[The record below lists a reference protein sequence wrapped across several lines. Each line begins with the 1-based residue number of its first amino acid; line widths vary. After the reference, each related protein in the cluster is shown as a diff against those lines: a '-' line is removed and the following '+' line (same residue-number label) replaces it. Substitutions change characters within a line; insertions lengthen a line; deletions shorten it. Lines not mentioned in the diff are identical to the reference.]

1 MLKFKLSA
9 NSQSLVIFSPSIDH
23 GGVEKN
29 LFLITDFFSRNLKD
43 VIVITS
49 DFRDKKYFSKKIK
62 VLTPPKNF
70 IKFKNRILKNII
82 CVIILLRHIL
92 KDKKFLLLSFNA
104 NLYATIIAKLFSIKI
119 LIRINASYKLWARN
133 FLKKFIFNIFFKYPD
148 EIIVNSLY
156 LKKEIDKQ
164 FNIKSKCI
172 LNPFDKTRILKSKKS
187 KKNLFGVEK
196 KFLKILFLGR
206 LVDQKDPFTFLKAIN
221 KIPQIINFKS
231 LIVGSGYM
239 KKDILKF
246 INNNNLK
253 DRLSHI
259 DYTRKAMQY
268 LNQCDLLILSS
279 KYEGLPNVLLEA
291 QFLKKYII
299 STNCPTGPREILL
312 GGKAGDLIEVNNSEI
327 LKKKIIEYYKNR
339 KKKFYKKKIAL
350 GYKKLYRFDFNSNCL
365 KYLELIKKHL

>member
-1 MLKFKLSA
+1 MLKFKSST

-29 LFLITDFFSRNLKD
+29 LFLLTNFFNQNLKN

-49 DFRDKKYFSKKIK
+49 DFRDKKYFGKGIK

-70 IKFKNRILKNII
+70 FKVKNRFLKNMI
-82 CVIILLRHIL
+82 CIIILLNHIFRNN
-92 KDKKFLLLSFNA
+92 KFLLLSFNA

-119 LIRINASYKLWARN
+119 LIRINASYKLWAKS
-133 FLKKFIFNIFFKYPD
+133 FFKKLLFNIFLKYPD
-148 EIIVNSLY
+148 ETIVNSSD
-156 LKKEIDKQ
+156 LKKEIDKH

-172 LNPFDKTRILKSKKS
+172 LNPFDRTRITKS
-187 KKNLFGVEK
+187 KKNKSNLFGVK
-196 KFLKILFLGR
+196 KKILKILFLGR

-221 KIPQIINFKS
+221 KIPGKINFKS

-253 DRLSHI
+253 DKISHI
-259 DYTRKAMQY
+259 DYTQKAMQY
-268 LNQCDLLILSS
+268 LNQCDLLVLSS

-312 GGKAGDLIEVNNSEI
+312 GGRAGDLIEVNNSEI

-339 KKKFYKKKIAL
+339 KRKFYKKKIAL
-350 GYKKLYRFDFNSNCL
+350 GYKELYRFDLNNNCQ
-365 KYLELIKKHL
+365 KYLELIKKYS

>member
-1 MLKFKLSA
+1 M
-9 NSQSLVIFSPSIDH
+9 
-23 GGVEKN
+23 
-29 LFLITDFFSRNLKD
+29 
-43 VIVITS
+43 
-49 DFRDKKYFSKKIK
+49 
-62 VLTPPKNF
+62 
-70 IKFKNRILKNII
+70 
-82 CVIILLRHIL
+82 
-92 KDKKFLLLSFNA
+92 
-104 NLYATIIAKLFSIKI
+104 
-119 LIRINASYKLWARN
+119 
-133 FLKKFIFNIFFKYPD
+133 
-148 EIIVNSLY
+148 
-156 LKKEIDKQ
+156 
-164 FNIKSKCI
+164 
-172 LNPFDKTRILKSKKS
+172 
-187 KKNLFGVEK
+187 
-196 KFLKILFLGR
+196 FLGR

-339 KKKFYKKKIAL
+339 KKNFTKKIAL